1 MRKIIPLLLAL
12 ALSACQSLPGSSQD
26 YADVDHLP
34 QTEAAF
40 LKRTKAIQEV
50 AKAQSV
56 KETVYFDKDWNL
68 VESKDSQGYYR
79 ESYGLQ
85 DNGLYLIQDFYAD
98 GHKQTDLFYGIDIQ
112 NGKSS
117 SSRGYLSTYD
127 KQGKLGWVRF
137 GFDDVRHNLNGFCQ
151 EVLCFESKQTQW
163 KYEEKVL
170 KDGKTIETT
179 VSTSEESGAYQEQI
193 KRWYANGQ
201 TASIVEV
208 SGNESSSDEAQRKE
222 QYFLEDG
229 TASASEPET
238 ESYRAL
244 KEAVEAVNQAVFGD

>member
-12 ALSACQSLPGSSQD
+12 ALSACQSLPSSQD
-26 YADVDHLP
+26 YADIDHLP

-68 VESKDSQGYYR
+68 VENKDPQGYYR

-98 GHKQTDLFYGIDIQ
+98 GHKQTGLFYGIDIQ
-112 NGKSS
+112 DPHSER
-117 SSRGYLSTYD
+117 SRGYLSLYN
-127 KQGKLGWVRF
+127 KEGKMVQVMF
-137 GFDDVRHNLNGFCQ
+137 VFDNERYNLNGFCQ
-151 EVLCFESKQTQW
+151 GVLCYEGKKTQRQHD
-163 KYEEKVL
+163 EKVL
-170 KDGKTIETT
+170 KDGKAIETT
-179 VSTSEESGAYQEQI
+179 VLTTEESGDYQGQT

-201 TASIVEV
+201 AASIVEV
-208 SGNESSSDEAQRKE
+208 SGNEYTSDEPQRKE

-229 TASASEPET
+229 TATASEPET

-244 KEAVEAVNQAVFGD
+244 QEAVEAVEQAVFGD

>member
-12 ALSACQSLPGSSQD
+12 ALSACQSLPSSQD

-68 VESKDSQGYYR
+68 VENKDPQGYYR

-85 DNGLYLIQDFYAD
+85 DNGLYLIQDFYAE
-98 GHKQTDLFYGIDIQ
+98 GHKQTGLFYGIDIQ
-112 NGKSS
+112 DPHSER
-117 SSRGYLSTYD
+117 SRGYLSLYN
-127 KQGKLGWVRF
+127 KAGKMVQVMF
-137 GFDDVRHNLNGFCQ
+137 VFDNERYNLNGFCQ
-151 EVLCFESKQTQW
+151 EVLCL
-163 KYEEKVL
+163 EEKQIPQKNDKKIL

-179 VSTSEESGAYQEQI
+179 ISTNEESGAYQEQI